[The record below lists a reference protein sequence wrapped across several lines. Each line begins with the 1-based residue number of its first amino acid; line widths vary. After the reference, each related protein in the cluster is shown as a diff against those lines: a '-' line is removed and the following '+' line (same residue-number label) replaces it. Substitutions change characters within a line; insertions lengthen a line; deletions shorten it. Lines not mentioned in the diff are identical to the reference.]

1 MHHFHLVTLLG
12 LTWPWPWPLFTIR
25 PLPMHYLF
33 LTLRSV
39 LAKFG
44 FAAVISPVSVADKA
58 KSDGS
63 ELWPDLDVACGLLR
77 KSSKSP
83 KKALLESFRLPPR
96 QARYVCW
103 IASYRGVGCTGV
115 DFSKWLGG
123 LNPKFFFH
131 TMAYSREKAHVV
143 TDSDFCWSF
152 LGAIECP

>member
-1 MHHFHLVTLLG
+1 MRHFHLVTLLG

-63 ELWPDLDVACGLLR
+63 ELWTDLDVACDLLR

-83 KKALLESFRLPPR
+83 KKHSLKAFDCRL
-96 QARYVCW
+96 ARLATFAGSRVAGGW
-103 IASYRGVGCTGV
+103 GAPVSIFQN
-115 DFSKWLGG
+115 DWGG

-131 TMAYSREKAHVV
+131 TMAYSRGKAHVV
-143 TDSDFCWSF
+143 TDSDFCWSC